1 MALGEDTV
9 NESFLPAEP
18 RRRAFE
24 SAFARLVATAG
35 VVGIGTLL
43 GAILSALDADGWIV
57 GLVVSLVSVVL
68 AAILWRSRQL

>member
-1 MALGEDTV
+1 M
-9 NESFLPAEP
+9 NEGFLPAEP

-24 SAFARLVATAG
+24 SAFARLVATGG

-43 GAILSALDADGWIV
+43 GAILSALDAEGWIV
-57 GLVVSLVSVVL
+57 GLVVAVVSVVL